1 MMLETSP
8 RVLAAAPPGGI
19 FLSPGS
25 VYCAPTPSVVST
37 ILGSCVAV
45 CLWDSHLRIGGMNH
59 YVLPHRA
66 DEAHSPRF
74 GDVAIDQLLEGMTRL
89 GCHVASL
96 RAKIFG
102 GAAVLPFGASGE
114 TVGHQNVRIALDR
127 LRHHGIPLLARRTGG
142 RSGVLI
148 RLYTET
154 GDVLVRRLAAAHLAQ
169 VQRMSEPGAP
179 FDA

>member
-1 MMLETSP
+1 MILETP
-8 RVLAAAPPGGI
+8 APAIAAAPQGGI
-19 FLSPGS
+19 FLSPGTI
-25 VYCAPTPSVVST
+25 YCAPTPSVVST

-45 CLWDSHLRIGGMNH
+45 CLWDTHLRMAGMNH

-66 DEAHSPRF
+66 DEPHSPRF
-74 GDVAIDQLLEGMTRL
+74 GDVAIEQLLAGMLRL

-114 TVGHQNVRIALDR
+114 TVGHQNVQIALER

-142 RSGVLI
+142 RAGVLI

-154 GDVLVRRLAAAHLAQ
+154 GDVMVHRLAEAHLAQ
-169 VQRMSEPGAP
+169 ARRLSEP
-179 FDA
+179 DAQFGG

>member
-1 MMLETSP
+1 MILETP
-8 RVLAAAPPGGI
+8 APAVAATPHGGV
-19 FLSPGS
+19 FLSPGTI
-25 VYCAPTPSVVST
+25 YCAPTPSVVTT

-45 CLWDSHLRIGGMNH
+45 CVWDIRLRMAGMNH

-66 DEAHSPRF
+66 EELHSPRF
-74 GDVAIDQLLEGMTRL
+74 GDVAIEQLLEGMLRL
-89 GCHVASL
+89 GCRVASL

-114 TVGHQNVRIALDR
+114 TVGHQNVQVALEL

-142 RSGVLI
+142 RTGVLI

-154 GDVLVRRLAAAHLAQ
+154 GDVMVRRLAEAHLAQ
-169 VQRMSEPGAP
+169 VQRMSEPGTL
-179 FDA
+179 FGV